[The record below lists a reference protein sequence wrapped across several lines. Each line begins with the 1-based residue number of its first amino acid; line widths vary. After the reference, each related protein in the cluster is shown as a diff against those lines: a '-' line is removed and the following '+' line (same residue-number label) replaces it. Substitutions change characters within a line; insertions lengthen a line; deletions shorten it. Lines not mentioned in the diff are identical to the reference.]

1 MTRHHLTR
9 RAQQPPA
16 PGRRFDAPGPASLP
30 ALLLV
35 LLLGGAPAAATAQV
49 GVQPATAPSPGEWTG
64 PVEESRQLL
73 WARMAE
79 IGIPGLSVAVS
90 VHGRTVWAEGF
101 GMSDLENRVPVRPD
115 TRFRIA
121 SISKSLT
128 AAAVGL
134 LVQEGRLDLDAPV
147 QNYVPSFPLKSG
159 EVTTRLSA
167 GHLAGI
173 RHYRGDEFAS
183 AEHYDDVVDALEI
196 FQDDPLIHPPGSEYS
211 YSTYGWNL
219 VSAVVQGASGRPFL
233 RYMRVRVLDPLGMD
247 ETVAEY
253 VDSIIPGRARFY
265 VRSPEDRVLNAPF
278 VDNSNKWAG
287 GGYLSTARDMVVYGS
302 SYMDGTLLDPATV
315 DLLWTPQRTTAGE
328 STGYGIGW
336 SSADV
341 DGVRNVWHTGGAMG
355 GSTILLLLPD
365 EGVAVAILTNLQS
378 VRHVETA
385 RSIARAFAAASHP
398 N

>member
-1 MTRHHLTR
+1 MHHTFDCRAPSGAAAR
-9 RAQQPPA
+9 RIAAPA
-16 PGRRFDAPGPASLP
+16 TAR
-30 ALLLV
+30 LLAFV
-35 LLLGGAPAAATAQV
+35 LSVGGAAVPAGAQV
-49 GVQPATAPSPGEWTG
+49 GVQPATAPSSGIWTG
-64 PVEESRQLL
+64 SIEESRQLV

-79 IGIPGLSVAVS
+79 VGIPGLSVAVS
-90 VHGRTVWAEGF
+90 VDGRTVWAEGF
-101 GMSDLENRVPVRPD
+101 GMADIENRVPVGPD

-159 EVTTRLSA
+159 EVTTRLAA
-167 GHLAGI
+167 GHLAGL
-173 RHYRGDEFAS
+173 RHYQGDEFAS
-183 AEHYDDVVDALEI
+183 AEHYDDVVDALAI
-196 FQDDPLIHPPGSEYS
+196 FQDDPLLHAPGSEYS

-233 RYMRVRVLDPLGMD
+233 RFMRERVLDPLGME

-265 VRSPEDRVLNAPF
+265 VRSSDDRVLNAPF

-302 SYMDGTLLDPATV
+302 SYLDGTLLDPATV
-315 DLLWTPQRTTAGE
+315 DLLWTPQHTTAGE

-336 SSADV
+336 SSAVV

-385 RSIARAFAAASHP
+385 RAIARAFAATSDP